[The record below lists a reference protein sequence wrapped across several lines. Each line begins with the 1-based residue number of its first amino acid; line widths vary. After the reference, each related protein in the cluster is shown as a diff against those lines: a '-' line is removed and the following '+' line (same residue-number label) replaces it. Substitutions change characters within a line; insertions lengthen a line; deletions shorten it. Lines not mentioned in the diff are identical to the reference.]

1 MFYSVLSAFGSMATE
16 NTYLKVYLISVIIVL
31 GIVAMSMFMDNASH
45 ATRAR
50 QARDEAF
57 AICKETK
64 QIADRAIEAC
74 EKGIDANA
82 THMIEVEAL
91 KSDMLKIMSEMSGY
105 VKAYVD
111 ITKCE
116 PIPKRR
122 SNRI

>member
-1 MFYSVLSAFGSMATE
+1 MATDMCLL
-16 NTYLKVYLISVIIVL
+16 NVYLISVIIVL

-45 ATRAR
+45 ANRAR

-64 QIADRAIEAC
+64 QIADRAIEA
-74 EKGIDANA
+74 NA
-82 THMIEVEAL
+82 THIIEIDVL
-91 KSDMLKIMSEMSGY
+91 KTDMLKIMSEMSGY
-105 VKAYVD
+105 VRAYVD